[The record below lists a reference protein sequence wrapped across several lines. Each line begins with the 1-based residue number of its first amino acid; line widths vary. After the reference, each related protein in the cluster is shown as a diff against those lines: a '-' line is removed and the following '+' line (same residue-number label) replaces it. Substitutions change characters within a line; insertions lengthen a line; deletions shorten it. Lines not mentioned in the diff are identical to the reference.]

1 MSVKSF
7 KSLANKFVNKTFADF
22 AVQFSFESL
31 AETSDGQGG
40 YTTAWSTFKTATG
53 FVKSISGNEM
63 ILDDHINTEDIKKF
77 SFEYAV
83 EVTTKMRILYA
94 GNYYN
99 IHSIESIQDST
110 IWIDVIASKSV
121 AT

>member
-53 FVKSISGNEM
+53 FVKSISGKEM